1 MKAMILCMA
10 LLLALTVFAS
20 FANNS
25 FEEQQVMAEKAVLAE
40 SYADGQAP
48 EQVDRF
54 EAREFVP
61 GNVVNER
68 EEDMAKSLLLGTFSK
83 H

>member
-1 MKAMILCMA
+1 MKAMVLCMA

-25 FEEQQVMAEKAVLAE
+25 LEEREAMARKAELAKT
-40 SYADGQAP
+40 YGDDQPQA
-48 EQVDRF
+48 QVDRF

-61 GNVVNER
+61 DNALNER
-68 EEDMAKSLLLGTFSK
+68 EADLTRSLVLDYVGK